1 MTNNKGKPYHVNMV
15 FGRKLDLRQG
25 IQWNY
30 KNKANEEERKRKK
43 KIITIKFFYYQQIII
58 RNFQQSTTHIL
69 NLIRQYRPQLL
80 KTKHDNEKNQ
90 KLN

>member
-43 KIITIKFFYYQQIII
+43 KDHNNNK
-58 RNFQQSTTHIL
+58 IL
-69 NLIRQYRPQLL
+69 LPTDYHKKLS
-80 KTKHDNEKNQ
+80 TKHDSHIKSHQ
-90 KLN
+90 TI